1 MKNLE
6 STIKEA
12 IIVSKKFGRSW
23 LMSNG
28 KELKTA
34 YTENEKELKKNRG
47 FWVAA
52 IYENGV
58 AVGA

>member
-1 MKNLE
+1 MKNFE

-28 KELKTA
+28 KQIKTVILNREA
-34 YTENEKELKKNRG
+34 VKNPV
-47 FWVAA
+47 W
-52 IYENGV
+52 
-58 AVGA
+58 

>member
-1 MKNLE
+1 MKNFE

-28 KELKTA
+28 KQIKTA
-34 YTENEKELKKNRG
+34 YTETEKELKKNRG

-52 IYENGV
+52 VYEIGV
-58 AVGA
+58 VVGA